1 MGLPCQKYG
10 NAGIGE
16 PTAMAGRKKSRTPD
30 LRTRE
35 ELLEQAQDLI
45 YDAWEAVDR
54 RTALALARKAL
65 KVSPDCGMP
74 M

>member
-1 MGLPCQKYG
+1 
-10 NAGIGE
+10 
-16 PTAMAGRKKSRTPD
+16 MAGRKKPKTPD